1 MVMHISRHNGV
12 VEWINKI
19 LIKRTRVMLRSVG
32 LLKEFCEKSIIIVIL
47 STGLG
52 NDDWHED
59 VDG

>member
-47 STGLG
+47 STGLR
-52 NDDWHED
+52 E
-59 VDG
+59 